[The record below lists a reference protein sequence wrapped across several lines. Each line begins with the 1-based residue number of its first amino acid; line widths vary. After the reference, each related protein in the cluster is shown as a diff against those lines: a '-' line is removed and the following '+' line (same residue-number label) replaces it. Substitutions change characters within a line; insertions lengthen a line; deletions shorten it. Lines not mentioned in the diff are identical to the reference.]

1 MTIKTL
7 AAAVALTVLPTL
19 ALAYE
24 CGFDKQASI
33 SCADGTKYD
42 AATNQCVAITS

>member
-19 ALAYE
+19 TLAMGCNY
-24 CGFDKQASI
+24 DKQASMT
-33 SCADGTKYD
+33 CADGTKYD
-42 AATNQCVAITS
+42 AATGTCVAVSS